1 MYKIDPNIQLYELIN
16 IMRNLLSITVIT
28 AFFFSTSAFAGNW
41 YVSYSNDEMR
51 DTSTKILMLSSENK
65 HEFSFPYAG
74 GTSMTLVLRSAKTTL
89 KKGQKASDLKV
100 SEAIVYVDKG
110 QFICQAYD
118 QCYVSVKF
126 DSSPIEKYSVLKPQD
141 HSSDSFFIKNS
152 KKFIKQAANS
162 KKVIIE
168 ASFYNESNKQFK
180 FDLTD
185 MDKAKES
192 D

>member
-1 MYKIDPNIQLYELIN
+1 MNFTLKVGCI
-16 IMRNLLSITVIT
+16 LLPFI
-28 AFFFSTSAFAGNW
+28 STPLMAGEW
-41 YVSYSNDEMR
+41 YVSYHEDEMR

-89 KKGQKASDLKV
+89 QKGQKASDLKV